1 LLLNWLII
9 IVALAIIST
18 MTSNSI
24 KNYFPIYSR
33 SLFILRLLKYIEVK
47 IMTTTLQ
54 IKDHIITAEEIIPL
68 LDNYRMLP
76 QFLREV
82 IIDRAIV
89 NIEYT
94 QAEFADA
101 YQDFRQQY
109 QLTSTEKIQVWLNK
123 MAITKAQLDARI
135 IRKIKL
141 DKFKQEQWKHQLES
155 YFLDRK
161 LAFEKAIFSIIRVK
175 TEGIAKEL
183 YHRLQEGEN
192 SFAELARA
200 YSLGREANNNG
211 LVDSVKLIE
220 LHHILAQMLHRSQ
233 PGQLLPPRQI
243 EAHWVIVR
251 LEKYLPARLDD
262 AMRERLLNELC
273 DRWLQKQL
281 ANVSN
286 K

>member
-1 LLLNWLII
+1 
-9 IVALAIIST
+9 
-18 MTSNSI
+18 MTI
-24 KNYFPIYSR
+24 
-33 SLFILRLLKYIEVK
+33 
-47 IMTTTLQ
+47 TLQ
-54 IKDHIITAEEIIPL
+54 IKDQIITAEEIIPL
-68 LDNYRMLP
+68 LDSYRMLP

-82 IIDRAIV
+82 IIDRAIAD
-89 NIEYT
+89 IEYT
-94 QAEFADA
+94 QAEFAAA

-109 QLTSTEKIQVWLNK
+109 QLNSEPKVKAWLTK
-123 MAITKAQLDARI
+123 MIMTQAQLEARI
-135 IRKIKL
+135 IRKIKF
-141 DKFKQEQWKHQLES
+141 DKFKQEQWRHQLES

-161 LAFEKAIFSIIRVK
+161 LAFEKATFSIIRVK

-211 LVDSVKLIE
+211 LVDSVKLID

-251 LEKYLPARLDD
+251 LEKYFPARLDA

-273 DRWLQKQL
+273 DRWLQKQINIEHL
-281 ANVSN
+281 TLSI
-286 K
+286 